1 MGLPGQRALKL
12 LLGKSRE
19 QAWIVL
25 LLMMQLDQSWG
36 HLEADVHRA
45 QWKARRGTTQHLQ
58 SERGT
63 WEVVN
68 QGKPEM
74 VKRGK
79 ERLNIAVLG
88 VHELKWTGVR
98 HFSSGSYKVFHS
110 GIDKQKRNEVAL
122 ILRQAIRGYNA
133 ISDRFISVIL
143 LGKHINITIIQVYA
157 PNT

>member
-1 MGLPGQRALKL
+1 MESATRHNTAPAVR
-12 LLGKSRE
+12 
-19 QAWIVL
+19 
-25 LLMMQLDQSWG
+25 
-36 HLEADVHRA
+36 
-45 QWKARRGTTQHLQ
+45 
-58 SERGT
+58 T
-63 WEVVN
+63 WNVRSVN

-74 VKRGK
+74 VKQGK